1 MSRASAIAVTSAMLI
16 AAALVCSCAP
26 SAATPDSLR
35 PATSLPASRT
45 VAPGISEWASGT
57 VEAAGWVAWLD
68 LEGGFWALRD
78 GPAVAVGVKEPKV
91 IAVLLPGAVTET
103 AISALNGSYVV
114 ASGRIQGG
122 ASIRMAGPELVVDK
136 ISAARPL
143 VK

>member
-1 MSRASAIAVTSAMLI
+1 MRRGSAIVVATATLVVAVLGYA
-16 AAALVCSCAP
+16 CAP
-26 SAATPDSLR
+26 SGATPATPPIGSSAAT
-35 PATSLPASRT
+35 RT

-68 LEGGFWALRD
+68 LEGGFWGLRD
-78 GPAVAVGVKEPKV
+78 GPAVVDGVKQPKV
-91 IAVLLPGAVTET
+91 IAVLLPGAASET
-103 AISALNGSYVV
+103 AISQLNGVFAV
-114 ASGRIQGG
+114 ASGSMQGG